1 LVLFRLKSKGI
12 HIDTSGG
19 DVGVALVRLDK
30 VKVRSKTLGETIV
43 TVELKLGTNDGVTTS
58 ALGSKTGV
66 VSTTGSLVVIGEV
79 DGGVVVGSRTTT
91 LGKLADTDFG
101 GSLPSLTLGTV
112 DLVDELGREA
122 DSGIT
127 GLDVGTKSGIGVK
140 KTVGLN
146 LAVSI
151 VVEVISVVVPL
162 VHAELN
168 NRVTL
173 DNPDEFLNGVV
184 KVQFNLNILRSNRLI
199 ARELELLN
207 KILMRDL
214 RETPSFISIKV
225 DVIYIKRSSL
235 KRGDAEEGIRLGVDV
250 DSAVSERIGSDVAL
264 VLLTELKNNFDLVVL
279 HLKYPTFRC
288 IYIQKPRFNTSVR
301 FREWTIS

>member
-1 LVLFRLKSKGI
+1 LVLFRLKSKGV
-12 HIDTSGG
+12 HVDTSGG
-19 DVGVALVRLDK
+19 DVGVALVGLDK
-30 VKVRSKTLGETIV
+30 VEVRTKTLGETIV
-43 TVELKLGTNDGVTTS
+43 TVELKLGTDDGVTTGT
-58 ALGSKTGV
+58 LGSKTGV

-79 DGGVVVGSRTTT
+79 DGGIVVGSCTTT

-140 KTVGLN
+140 ETIGLN

-162 VHAELN
+162 VHSELDN
-168 NRVTL
+168 GVTL
-173 DNPDEFLNGVV
+173 DDPDEFLNGVV
-184 KVQFNLNILRSNRLI
+184 KVQFDFYILRSYRLI
-199 ARELELLN
+199 ARELKLLY
-207 KILMRDL
+207 KVLMRDL
-214 RETPSFISIKV
+214 SETPTLISVEV
-225 DVIYIKRSSL
+225 DVVDIEGSSL

-250 DSAVSERIGSDVAL
+250 DSAVSEGIGSDVAL
-264 VLLTELKNNFDLVVL
+264 VLLSELKNNFDLVVL

-288 IYIQKPRFNTSVR
+288 IYIQKPRFNTSVC

>member
-12 HIDTSGG
+12 NVDTSGG
-19 DVGVALVRLDK
+19 DVGVALIGLDK
-30 VKVRSKTLGETIV
+30 VEVRTKTLGETIV
-43 TVELKLGTNDGVTTS
+43 TVELKLGTNNGVTTGT
-58 ALGSKTGV
+58 LGSKTGV

-79 DGGVVVGSRTTT
+79 DGGVVVGSCTTT

-112 DLVDELGREA
+112 DFVDELGREA

-140 KTVGLN
+140 ETVGLN

-162 VHAELN
+162 VHSELDN
-168 NRVTL
+168 GVTL

-184 KVQFNLNILRSNRLI
+184 EVQFDLNILRS
-199 ARELELLN
+199 
-207 KILMRDL
+207 
-214 RETPSFISIKV
+214 
-225 DVIYIKRSSL
+225 Y
-235 KRGDAEEGIRLGVDV
+235 
-250 DSAVSERIGSDVAL
+250 
-264 VLLTELKNNFDLVVL
+264 
-279 HLKYPTFRC
+279 
-288 IYIQKPRFNTSVR
+288 
-301 FREWTIS
+301 